1 MTGAQILSKIY
12 LRKKTNVTLKTRI
25 TKADTLPFEV
35 RSSVATFGSR
45 IRMARLRR
53 KMEQEELARACGV
66 TRRTI
71 WRIETGEPGV
81 AFGTILTVLW
91 KLGLLDSAAG
101 IADPD
106 QDEHGKILEAAR
118 MPQRA
123 RQRSTGSLDNN
134 F

>member
-1 MTGAQILSKIY
+1 MTLS
-12 LRKKTNVTLKTRI
+12 
-25 TKADTLPFEV
+25 TKDDTLPLEV
-35 RSSVATFGSR
+35 RSSVAVFGSR
-45 IRMARLRR
+45 IRIARLRR

-81 AFGTILTVLW
+81 AFGTILAVLW
-91 KLGLLDSAAG
+91 KLGLLDSAKG

-106 QDEHGKILEAAR
+106 RDEHGKILEAAR
-118 MPQRA
+118 LPQRA
-123 RQRSTGSLDNN
+123 RQSGPGSLDNN